1 MPRRWPTR
9 KVGLGDLNTRD
20 GWSGLSGPQ
29 NESLHTY
36 KDNTCTWK
44 KLRWALSHASI
55 ILARRRGSRWWESE
69 TPMAKTAQIPSPS
82 SQLRFRLN
90 LKLALEAGGVWIAEV
105 ANRRSHCVARRP
117 TSNSWP
123 FQSIGAIWGTSKTM
137 QSHWRMRRALEHEL
151 SRVDRGG
158 R

>member
-82 SQLRFRLN
+82 SQLRFRF
-90 LKLALEAGGVWIAEV
+90 EFE
-105 ANRRSHCVARRP
+105 
-117 TSNSWP
+117 
-123 FQSIGAIWGTSKTM
+123 IGARG
-137 QSHWRMRRALEHEL
+137 WRSL
-151 SRVDRGG
+151 DRGG
-158 R
+158 RKQAQSLCRPPSNVQFLAVPVYRRNMGNVEDDAVPLAYAESS